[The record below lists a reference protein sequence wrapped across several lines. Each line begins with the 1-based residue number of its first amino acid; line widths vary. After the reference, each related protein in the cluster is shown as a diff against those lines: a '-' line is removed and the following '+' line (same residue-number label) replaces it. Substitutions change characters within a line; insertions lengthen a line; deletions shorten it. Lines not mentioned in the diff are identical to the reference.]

1 MKLYRGFTTQEE
13 IDREYNPTLA
23 VADANQRIEGWV
35 ARSARARA
43 KLRCSLGVKY
53 GPTRDEHLDIFPA
66 GDGAPVHVF
75 VHGGYWRR
83 FSAREHSFVAPALVE
98 AGLAVLVVNYALCP
112 AVTIDE
118 IVRQVRAA
126 IAWAHANAK
135 SFGGDRERITVS
147 GHSAGGHLTAM
158 ALSTDWPGWYDL
170 PADTVKGGV
179 AISGLFDLAPF
190 PFSYLQP
197 ALQLDWA
204 QVHRNS
210 PIRHV
215 PAAGP
220 PLVAAVGGAESA
232 EFRRQSR
239 DYAQARPGARYLEV
253 AGADHFTV
261 VEELERPGSELFG
274 AVLALGRG

>member
-1 MKLYRGFTTQEE
+1 MKLYRDFTTQEE
-13 IDREYNPTLA
+13 IDAQYNPTLA
-23 VADANQRIEGWV
+23 VPEAQAIIEGWTV
-35 ARSARARA
+35 RSAAAREA
-43 KLRCSLGVKY
+43 PGVRLGERY
-53 GPTRDEHLDIFPA
+53 GPTREEYLDIFPA
-66 GDGAPVHVF
+66 GDGAPVHLF

-83 FSAREHSFVAPALVE
+83 FSAREHSFVAPALSR
-98 AGLAVLVVNYALCP
+98 AGIAVVVVNYALCP
-112 AVTIDE
+112 VVTIDE

-126 IAWAHANAK
+126 IAWTHAHAA
-135 SFGGDRERITVS
+135 SFGGDPKRISVS

-158 ALSTDWPGWYDL
+158 ALSTDWPGHYGL
-170 PADTVKGGV
+170 PAGTVKGGV

-215 PAAGP
+215 PAHRP
-220 PLVAAVGGAESA
+220 ELVVAVGGAESE

-239 DYAQARPGARYLEV
+239 EYADAWPGSRHLEI
-253 AGADHFTV
+253 AGKNHFTV
-261 VEELERPGSELFG
+261 IEELERPDSALLE
-274 AVLALGRG
+274 AVLETAR

>member
-1 MKLYRGFTTQEE
+1 MKLYRDFTTQDE

-23 VADANQRIEGWV
+23 VADADRRIAGWV
-35 ARSARARA
+35 ERGARARES
-43 KLRCSLGVKY
+43 LRCTLGVRY
-53 GPTRDEHLDIFPA
+53 GPSRDEYLDIFPA
-66 GDGAPVHVF
+66 GDGAPVHLF

-83 FSAREHSFVAPALVE
+83 FSAREHGFVAPALVA
-98 AGLAVLVVNYALCP
+98 AGIGVLVVNYALCP

-126 IAWAHANAK
+126 VAWAHGHAA
-135 SFGGDRERITVS
+135 SFGGDPRRITIS
-147 GHSAGGHLTAM
+147 GHSAGGHLAAM

-170 PADTVKGGV
+170 PTDVLKGGV

-210 PIRHV
+210 PIRHI

-220 PLVAAVGGAESA
+220 PMVAAVGGAESA

-239 DYAQARPGARYLEV
+239 DYGATRPGCRYLEIE
-253 AGADHFTV
+253 GKNHFTV
-261 VEELERPGSELFG
+261 VEELERPASALFQ
-274 AVLALGRG
+274 AIQAMARG

>member
-1 MKLYRGFTTQEE
+1 MKLYRDFTTQEE
-13 IDREYNPTLA
+13 IDAQYNPTAA
-23 VADANQRIEGWV
+23 VPEAPAIIEGWT
-35 ARSARARA
+35 ARSARARTA
-43 KLRCSLGVKY
+43 PGVRLGEKY
-53 GPTRDEHLDIFPA
+53 GPTREEYLDIFPA
-66 GDGAPVHVF
+66 GPAAPVHLF

-83 FSAREHSFVAPALVE
+83 FSAREHSFVAPVLNA
-98 AGLAVLVVNYALCP
+98 AGIAVVVVNYALCP
-112 AVTIDE
+112 VVTIDE

-126 IAWAHANAK
+126 IAWTHANAA
-135 SFGGDRERITVS
+135 SFGGDPKRLSVS

-158 ALSTDWPGWYDL
+158 ALSTDWPGYYDL
-170 PADTVKGGV
+170 PADLVRAGV

-215 PAAGP
+215 PADGP
-220 PLVAAVGGAESA
+220 PLVVAVGGAESA

-239 DYAQARPGARYLEV
+239 DYAAARPGSRYVELP
-253 AGADHFTV
+253 GKNHFTV
-261 VEELERPGSELFG
+261 LEELERPESALFH
-274 AVLALGRG
+274 AVLEVAR